1 MIMRKAFHRIFISRS
16 EARRIVHLAVPVL
29 FAQLSQMLMGVV
41 DTVMTGHYRTTDMAA
56 VAVATSIWVPVSLF
70 GIGVMLALTPLIAQR
85 LGAGD
90 RKSVPHL
97 LRQGIVLA
105 LALSV
110 PLIASLLFLAHNI
123 RWFGLETDL
132 ARIAAG
138 FLRAISCGLPGFL
151 LFIAVRSLLD
161 GDARMRPSMFISF
174 CGLLLNI
181 PCNYLLIYG
190 RCGLPELGGVGS
202 GIATAIAHWF
212 MAIALIWYTRKA
224 ASYKDLQP
232 LYAPLWRLLPG
243 VPRLDFRLM
252 ARILRIGVPGA
263 LALLFEVTC
272 FAICPLLLAPLG
284 TTVVAGHQ
292 VAMNFTGLLFM
303 IPLALCITAT
313 IRVGRCLGEGHPVA
327 AQTASWTALSLGFV
341 MACHTCAGIILLRH
355 EITSL
360 YTNDALARKLAA
372 DLLLYAAAFQLVDAV
387 QIICVGSLRGY
398 NDTLFIS
405 VAGFG
410 GYWCL
415 GLPLGFVLART
426 DLLVPNMAA
435 AGFWAAF
442 VICLTLLA
450 LVLLWRLRRLH
461 RLGPQAVRRLIE
473 P

>member
-1 MIMRKAFHRIFISRS
+1 MPKRPPQIRFSRD
-16 EARRIVHLAVPVL
+16 EARRMFHLAVPVF

-56 VAVATSIWVPVSLF
+56 VAVATSLWVPVSLF

-105 LALSV
+105 LGLSV
-110 PLIASLLFLAHNI
+110 PLVAGLLFLAHNI
-123 RWFGLETDL
+123 HWFGLEPDL
-132 ARIAAG
+132 ARISAG

-161 GDARMRPSMFISF
+161 GDACTRPSMLIAF

-202 GIATAIAHWF
+202 GIATATAHWF
-212 MAIALIWYTRKA
+212 MGIALVWHTRRA

-232 LYAPLWRLLPG
+232 LYAPLWRGAPG
-243 VPRLDFRLM
+243 MPRLDFSLM

-263 LALLFEVTC
+263 LALLFEVSC
-272 FAICPLLLAPLG
+272 FALCPLLLAPLG
-284 TTVVAGHQ
+284 THVVAGHQ
-292 VAMNFTGLLFM
+292 VAINVTGLLFM
-303 IPLALCITAT
+303 LPLSLAITST
-313 IRVGRCLGEGHPVA
+313 IRVGRCLGEGRPVA
-327 AQTASWTALSLGFV
+327 GQTASWTALSAGLV
-341 MACHTCAGIILLRH
+341 MALVTSIGIILLRY
-355 EITSL
+355 EITGL
-360 YTNDALARKLAA
+360 YTNDPPARDLAA
-372 DLLLYAAAFQLVDAV
+372 HLLLYAAAFQLVDAV
-387 QIICVGSLRGY
+387 QIISLGSLRGY

-405 VAGFG
+405 LASFG

-426 DLLVPNMAA
+426 DLLVPHMGA
-435 AGFWAAF
+435 AGFWTAF

-473 P
+473 G

>member
-1 MIMRKAFHRIFISRS
+1 MPKRPPQIRFSRD
-16 EARRIVHLAVPVL
+16 EARRMFHLAVPVF

-41 DTVMTGHYRTTDMAA
+41 DTIMTGHYRTADMAA

-97 LRQGIVLA
+97 LRQGVVLA
-105 LALSV
+105 MSLSA
-110 PLIASLLFLAHNI
+110 PLVAILLLLAHNI
-123 RWFGLETDL
+123 HWFGLEPDL
-132 ARIAAG
+132 ARITAG

-151 LFIAVRSLLD
+151 LFIAVRGLLD
-161 GDARMRPSMFISF
+161 GDARTRPAMLIAF

-190 RCGLPELGGVGS
+190 RYGLPELGGVGS
-202 GIATAIAHWF
+202 GVSTAIAHWF
-212 MAIALIWYTRKA
+212 MGIALVWYTRRA

-232 LYAPLWRLLPG
+232 LYAPLWRG
-243 VPRLDFRLM
+243 VPEMPRLDFSLM

-263 LALLFEVTC
+263 LALLFEVSC
-272 FAICPLLLAPLG
+272 FTICPLLLAPLG

-292 VAMNFTGLLFM
+292 VAMNFTSLLFM
-303 IPLALCITAT
+303 IPLALCITST
-313 IRVGRCLGEGHPVA
+313 IRVGRCLGEGRPVA
-327 AQTASWTALSLGFV
+327 GQTASWTALSAGFV
-341 MACHTCAGIILLRH
+341 MACATCVGIILLRD
-355 EITSL
+355 EITGL
-360 YTNDALARKLAA
+360 YTNDPLARALAAH
-372 DLLLYAAAFQLVDAV
+372 LLLYTAAFQLVDAV
-387 QIICVGSLRGY
+387 QIICLGSLRGY

-405 VAGFG
+405 VASFG

-426 DLLVPNMAA
+426 DLLVPHMGA
-435 AGFWAAF
+435 AGFWTAF
-442 VICLTLLA
+442 VICLSLLA
-450 LVLLWRLRRLH
+450 LVFLWRLRRLH

-473 P
+473 G

>member
-1 MIMRKAFHRIFISRS
+1 LPRIPFSRS
-16 EARRIVHLAVPVL
+16 EAWRIFHLAVPVF
-29 FAQLSQMLMGVV
+29 FAQLSQMLLGVV
-41 DTVMTGHYRTTDMAA
+41 DTIMTGRYRTTDMAA
-56 VAVATSIWVPVSLF
+56 VAVATSLWVPVSLF

-85 LGAGD
+85 LGADD

-97 LRQGIVLA
+97 LRQGVALA

-110 PLIASLLFLAHNI
+110 PLIAVLLFLAHNI
-123 RWFGLETDL
+123 RWFGLEPDL

-138 FLRAISCGLPGFL
+138 FLRAVSCGLPGFL

-161 GDARMRPSMFISF
+161 GDARTRPSMLIAF

-202 GIATAIAHWF
+202 GFATAIAHWF
-212 MAIALIWYTRKA
+212 MGLAIIWYTRKA

-232 LYAPLWRLLPG
+232 LYAPLWRVLPG

-303 IPLALCITAT
+303 IPLALCITST
-313 IRVGRCLGEGHPVA
+313 IRVGRCLGEGDPA
-327 AQTASWTALSLGFV
+327 AGQTVSWTALSAGFV
-341 MACHTCAGIILLRH
+341 MACVTCVGIVLLRH
-355 EITSL
+355 EITGL
-360 YTNDALARKLAA
+360 YTNDPLVRKLAA
-372 DLLLYAAAFQLVDAV
+372 NLLLYTAAFQLVDAV
-387 QIICVGSLRGY
+387 QTICLGSLRGY

-405 VAGFG
+405 VVSFG

-426 DLLVPNMAA
+426 DLLAPHMGA
-435 AGFWAAF
+435 AGFWTSF
-442 VICLTLLA
+442 VIGLTLLA
-450 LVLLWRLRRLH
+450 LVFLWRLRRLH

-473 P
+473 R

>member
-1 MIMRKAFHRIFISRS
+1 FSRS
-16 EARRIVHLAVPVL
+16 EAGRICRLAVPVF

-41 DTVMTGHYRTTDMAA
+41 DTIMTGHYRTTDMAA
-56 VAVATSIWVPVSLF
+56 VAVGAAIWVPVSLF

-90 RKSVPHL
+90 RQSVPHL
-97 LRQGIVLA
+97 LRQGVVLA

-110 PLIASLLFLAHNI
+110 PLIATLLLLAHNI
-123 RWFGLETDL
+123 AWFGLEADL
-132 ARIAAG
+132 ARISAG
-138 FLRAISCGLPGFL
+138 FLRAVSCGLPGFL
-151 LFIAVRSLLD
+151 LFIAVRSLPD
-161 GDARMRPSMFISF
+161 GDARTRPSMCIAF
-174 CGLLLNI
+174 CALLLNI

-202 GIATAIAHWF
+202 GFATAIAHWF
-212 MAIALIWYTRKA
+212 MGLSLIWYTRKA

-232 LYAPLWRLLPG
+232 LYAPLWRGLPG
-243 VPRLDFRLM
+243 RPRLDFNLM
-252 ARILRIGVPGA
+252 ARIVRIGTPGA
-263 LALLFEVTC
+263 LALLFEVSC

-292 VAMNFTGLLFM
+292 AAMNFTGLVFM
-303 IPLALCITAT
+303 IPLSLCITST

-327 AQTASWTALSLGFV
+327 GQTASWTALGAGFV
-341 MACHTCAGIILLRH
+341 MACATCAGIILLRH
-355 EITSL
+355 EIAAL
-360 YTNDALARKLAA
+360 YTSDPPVRELAA
-372 DLLLYAAAFQLVDAV
+372 HLLLYTAAFQLADAV
-387 QIICVGSLRGY
+387 QIICLGSLRGY

-405 VAGFG
+405 VASFG

-426 DLLVPNMAA
+426 DMLTPRMGA
-435 AGFWAAF
+435 AGFWTAF

-473 P
+473 H

>member
-1 MIMRKAFHRIFISRS
+1 
-16 EARRIVHLAVPVL
+16 
-29 FAQLSQMLMGVV
+29 MGVV

-56 VAVATSIWVPVSLF
+56 VAVATSLWVPVSLF

-97 LRQGIVLA
+97 LRQGVALA

-110 PLIASLLFLAHNI
+110 PLIATLLFMAHNI
-123 RWFGLETDL
+123 RWFGLEPDL

-151 LFIAVRSLLD
+151 LFIAVRSLPD
-161 GDARMRPSMFISF
+161 GDARTRPSMLIAF

-190 RCGLPELGGVGS
+190 RYGLPELGGVGS
-202 GIATAIAHWF
+202 GVATAIAHGF
-212 MAIALIWYTRKA
+212 MGIALLCYTCRA

-232 LYAPLWRLLPG
+232 LYSPLWRG
-243 VPRLDFRLM
+243 GSGTARLDFRLM

-263 LALLFEVTC
+263 LALLFEVSC
-272 FAICPLLLAPLG
+272 FALCPLLLASLG

-292 VAMNFTGLLFM
+292 VAMNFTSLLFM
-303 IPLALCITAT
+303 IPLSLCITST
-313 IRVGRCLGEGHPVA
+313 IRVGRCLGEGNPVA
-327 AQTASWTALSLGFV
+327 GQTASWTALSAGFV
-341 MACHTCAGIILLRH
+341 MACVTSVGVILLRH
-355 EITSL
+355 EISGL
-360 YTNDALARKLAA
+360 YTNDPLVRGLAA
-372 DLLLYAAAFQLVDAV
+372 QLLLYTAAFQLMDAV
-387 QIICVGSLRGY
+387 QIVCVGSLRGY

-405 VAGFG
+405 VASFG

-426 DLLVPNMAA
+426 DLLTPHMDA
-435 AGFWAAF
+435 AGFWTAF

-450 LVLLWRLRRLH
+450 CIFVLRLRRLH

-473 P
+473 G